1 MKRANEDDN
10 DAGASRK
17 SPAIRAMV
25 HQAAANIITTQL
37 SDQDSNTTGEE
48 IQEITSPLIPTKK
61 IVPRTLT
68 QAYPQSSFW
77 LNQLGKN
84 KNEEEIPE
92 HENAPQESTKS
103 KTRDM
108 RKIPSEDWAKM
119 EAGIQNSKERNAATL
134 LDIIKKVQAERKRN
148 SSNLDPIVNREIRP
162 AGRRSFFLKEWENHL
177 HNKLSNHASVHLGMP
192 YHRATRILSKLEVHN
207 NEILI
212 QTNLNF
218 SSDTEDQLLEYY
230 GDCDTDAQKK
240 KVYGT
245 MFLHFALS
253 LNCIRPQTGNTSQKY
268 FKISLYLIFKL
279 KNKSDKS
286 NCKINFKNN
295 PRTCKN
301 GIIRKQW
308 EINCNNHKFI
318 KEIIKN
324 KLKYLNMHKSG
335 TRTNS
340 LNRKNDRKKSIR
352 TIHLN
357 NAIFIRRNQD
367 PADRGWK
374 ELGTNNVS
382 CNLTFFYK
390 MKFSHKY
397 AKLIVGNFSDHR
409 MRRILAIF
417 NELMEEAADNEVR
430 IKITRN
436 LITEANTINEH
447 FKEDMGQLN
456 EAKRYWIDNG
466 NRDNEVR
473 RKEVSNAIARLITM
487 YEGISEYLTEM
498 DRWWT
503 ELRNTPPLLVNFYN
517 GPENTVFFSGLLGYG
532 TTTNKKQIQTRVGLI
547 ELELVTQYLNIAAG
561 KILYTIILLK
571 IGQTK
576 KNIYTNKYTNLIT
589 KKSSKCIIK
598 LNIKINTH
606 NKSKNN
612 FLNSQEMSKRVTILD
627 PSWSLYKQPS
637 GFPTQN
643 GKTSPD
649 CKIPSIFAKSKT
661 KNLIYA
667 TIFKPPYAPLIKDI
681 FQNHG

>member
-1 MKRANEDDN
+1 
-10 DAGASRK
+10 
-17 SPAIRAMV
+17 
-25 HQAAANIITTQL
+25 
-37 SDQDSNTTGEE
+37 
-48 IQEITSPLIPTKK
+48 
-61 IVPRTLT
+61 
-68 QAYPQSSFW
+68 
-77 LNQLGKN
+77 
-84 KNEEEIPE
+84 
-92 HENAPQESTKS
+92 
-103 KTRDM
+103 
-108 RKIPSEDWAKM
+108 
-119 EAGIQNSKERNAATL
+119 
-134 LDIIKKVQAERKRN
+134 
-148 SSNLDPIVNREIRP
+148 
-162 AGRRSFFLKEWENHL
+162 
-177 HNKLSNHASVHLGMP
+177 
-192 YHRATRILSKLEVHN
+192 
-207 NEILI
+207 
-212 QTNLNF
+212 
-218 SSDTEDQLLEYY
+218 
-230 GDCDTDAQKK
+230 
-240 KVYGT
+240 
-245 MFLHFALS
+245 
-253 LNCIRPQTGNTSQKY
+253 
-268 FKISLYLIFKL
+268 
-279 KNKSDKS
+279 
-286 NCKINFKNN
+286 
-295 PRTCKN
+295 
-301 GIIRKQW
+301 
-308 EINCNNHKFI
+308 
-318 KEIIKN
+318 
-324 KLKYLNMHKSG
+324 
-335 TRTNS
+335 
-340 LNRKNDRKKSIR
+340 
-352 TIHLN
+352 
-357 NAIFIRRNQD
+357 
-367 PADRGWK
+367 
-374 ELGTNNVS
+374 
-382 CNLTFFYK
+382 